1 MALEG
6 TIKDFSPIEIFQ
18 TIGQN
23 KRTGVLMLKR
33 EKGSGT
39 EFVTVYFEEGLIVNV
54 ESFPQKIEHKLGEV
68 LLSQGAITKQK
79 LDRVLSIQNKT
90 KKKMG
95 EILIELGYVPK
106 EKIKEALNYQA
117 KMILID
123 VIQWKDGD
131 FKFKATNLIEWDEE
145 WFNPIN
151 VDSLL
156 MEAMQVLDEWPII
169 REAIP
174 DDSIVYK
181 TKETGKE
188 IKIIS
193 IDEDEKISD
202 SVIYLTREEFE
213 VLKLVDGNRSVKD
226 ILSKS
231 AVPGFFVYKA
241 LYNLLRKG
249 VIEKVEK
256 DSISDEEID
265 EFFEA
270 ERKALKIRS
279 IARIVILI
287 IEVILLY
294 VSVHSGFFYPVKYE
308 TKNYEMNSL
317 KKIYTQFA
325 EKVEKD
331 FG

>member
-33 EKGSGT
+33 EKETGR

-68 LLSQGAITKQK
+68 LLSQGIITKQK
-79 LDRVLSIQNKT
+79 LERVLSIQNKT

-106 EKIKEALNYQA
+106 EKVREALNYQA

-123 VIQWKDGD
+123 VIQWKEGD

-169 REAIP
+169 RKAIP
-174 DDSIVYK
+174 DDSTIFK
-181 TKETGKE
+181 TKNTNKE
-188 IKIIS
+188 IKIVS
-193 IDEDEKISD
+193 MEEDEKVSD
-202 SVIYLTREEFE
+202 KVLYLTREEFE
-213 VLKLVDGNRSVKD
+213 VLKLIDGNRSVKE
-226 ILSKS
+226 IISKS
-231 AVPGFFVYKA
+231 ALPGFFVYKS
-241 LYNLLRKG
+241 LYNLLRKD
-249 VIEKVEK
+249 VIEKNETM
-256 DSISDEEID
+256 SISKEELE

-270 ERKALKIRS
+270 EKRTVKIKSILKF
-279 IARIVILI
+279 LI
-287 IEVILLY
+287 FLVELILLY
-294 VSVHSGFFYPVKYE
+294 FSLTSSFFYPSSFKMSNNDFNSI
-308 TKNYEMNSL
+308 KN
-317 KKIYTQFA
+317 IYQKFLV
-325 EKVEKD
+325 EIEKD
-331 FG
+331 FN